1 LSVVAAELG
10 IFYLYSRTEIP
21 CNHDHCEN
29 TRVALVT
36 MADEIRPVPHNAM
49 NIPPQPCEMDAN
61 NRESSLE
68 PQKSPKAESG
78 LRSPDLSNE
87 KHFSTAPNLLTTEA
101 DAESRASNEG
111 PPSLPPRH
119 YSTQNEKQPDIN
131 QAPCSPPYVP
141 NDYRN
146 TGTWTDAYDR
156 KHDYDVEAR
165 EMEPDYGID
174 WKPGMRNQFPWI
186 GFAGFITILV
196 ATAMAVAILGL
207 SDGKRTTDWPFLNHP
222 VQPNVLLN
230 IANQVQNLGLITL
243 IAQGLAIAWWRKA
256 LRGSSLKT
264 LHRNHAYSYSFFA
277 IVTSGKHFNMIALAA
292 LMTKFAVIDSTLFQK
307 ATKTIITQQVN
318 YKNVTMTAWIE
329 SKWAANSGGIPG
341 DGGSI
346 KTVDAAWANVID
358 AYNGKVANGK
368 VHDLLDDYSS
378 FFDCPFRQECSGKT
392 NAIGFAFSC
401 KTETRD
407 VDYGAQRLSQQ
418 GNSSDRYPLWD
429 IRFEPVWA
437 TDDNPYASVKLDM
450 LYVDS
455 HRGNSAGS
463 CPGTL
468 TQRTCLI
475 RPAVVEYPV
484 TVMTPSEE
492 ELKGKNIVTHVK
504 FNNDN
509 KTWALGAPLD
519 SEQIDDLKVMNYDN
533 LNEKVGTVST
543 IGALSYVFNNLY
555 SSSAN
560 LTYKDAW
567 DIESRGSQAQT
578 IFYADNDRDDHSEC
592 YYDIDKSGRDDPAIE
607 LLRKINT
614 LSFVAALYV
623 TGAPTTKRSDR
634 EANKMAHQTIST
646 AVTGIVEQYN
656 TSFAYVGGALAA
668 TFITVLL
675 VLPVYWGFWQLG
687 RKVTLGPL
695 EISHA
700 FNAPIIAP
708 DKTKNHHGDFDEVLN
723 EVGKRR
729 VQYGQLVGAP
739 PGQMGLA
746 EPHKVEMPDA
756 RFGGRVERDKS
767 NTRIAMGAATGGILA
782 MMVGGST
789 K

>member
-1 LSVVAAELG
+1 
-10 IFYLYSRTEIP
+10 
-21 CNHDHCEN
+21 
-29 TRVALVT
+29 
-36 MADEIRPVPHNAM
+36 MADEIRQVPHDTIDATKIGEEDVNHHREESRK
-49 NIPPQPCEMDAN
+49 PPKPPASDVDLKVQEM
-61 NRESSLE
+61 
-68 PQKSPKAESG
+68 
-78 LRSPDLSNE
+78 SNE
-87 KHFSTAPNLLTTEA
+87 KHFSTAPILLTAEI
-101 DAESRASNEG
+101 DAESNASDEQQA
-111 PPSLPPRH
+111 PSLPPRH
-119 YSTQNEKQPDIN
+119 STFQNESQSDIN
-131 QAPCSPPYVP
+131 QAPPYAP

-146 TGTWTDAYDR
+146 TGTWTDAAYAR
-156 KHDYDVEAR
+156 KQDYDVEAR
-165 EMEPDYGID
+165 EMEPDDGID
-174 WKPGMRNQFPWI
+174 WRPGMRNQFPWI
-186 GFAGFITILV
+186 GFAGFVTVIV

-207 SDGKRTTDWPFLNHP
+207 SDGQRVTDWPFTNHS

-277 IVTSGKHFNMIALAA
+277 IVTSGKHFNVIALGA

-307 ATKTIITQQVN
+307 ATKTIITQQKAYTNATV
-318 YKNVTMTAWIE
+318 TAWIE
-329 SKWAANSGGIPG
+329 SKWMVNSGGIPG
-341 DGGSI
+341 DEGNI

-358 AYNGKVANGK
+358 AYNGKIANGK
-368 VHDLLDDYSS
+368 VHDLLDEYSS
-378 FFDCPFRQECSGKT
+378 FFDCPYRQECSGNIK
-392 NAIGFAFSC
+392 AIGFAFNC
-401 KTETRD
+401 KTDTED
-407 VDYGAQRLSQQ
+407 VDYGLQRQTQQ
-418 GNSSDRYPLWD
+418 GGISTSYPLWD
-429 IRFEPVWA
+429 IKFEPVWA
-437 TDDNPYASVKLDM
+437 TDSKPYANVKLDM

-455 HRGNSAGS
+455 HAGDVESS

-468 TQRTCLI
+468 TRRTCLI

-484 TVMTPSEE
+484 TVMRPSEE
-492 ELKGKNIVTHVK
+492 ELKGKNIVTHIK
-504 FNNDN
+504 SNNDN
-509 KTWALGAPLD
+509 KTWALGAPLE
-519 SEQIDDLKVMNYDN
+519 SEQIDDLTVMEYAD
-533 LNEKVGTVST
+533 LNETFGTVST
-543 IGALSYVFNNLY
+543 VGALTYVFNNLY

-560 LTYKDAW
+560 LTYTNAW
-567 DIESRGSQAQT
+567 DISSRGSQAQT
-578 IFYADNDRDDHSEC
+578 IFYADNDRDDHSKC
-592 YYDIDKSGRDDPAIE
+592 YYDIDKPGRDDPAIE

-623 TGAPTTKRSDR
+623 TGAPTTERKVR
-634 EANKMAHQTIST
+634 EKNNMSHQTIET
-646 AVTGIVEQYN
+646 TVTGIVEQYK
-656 TSFAYVGGALAA
+656 TDFAYVGGALAA

-723 EVGKRR
+723 EVGNRR

-746 EPHKVEMPDA
+746 EPHRVATPDA
-756 RFGGRVERDKS
+756 RHGGRVMHDKS
-767 NTRIAMGAATGGILA
+767 NRRIAMAAAVGGILA
-782 MMVGGST
+782 MTVGGSS